1 MTKVSISGDFD
12 RPACVLWAA
21 IGDFC
26 GIGQWLPGIQRVEA
40 EDAGRRRRIIL
51 PDGGVVLEQ
60 EIERDEDAMSLT
72 YIVITAPMPFKNY
85 RSTIRIEPHDGG
97 CTLWWTATFD
107 PVGPEDKVARL
118 VGALYRAGI
127 KGLQSLIAGPA
138 PQSA

>member
-1 MTKVSISGDFD
+1 MTEVSISGDFD
-12 RPACVLWAA
+12 RPASVLWAA

-26 GIGQWLPGIQRVEA
+26 GIGRWLPGIQRVEA

-60 EIERDEDAMSLT
+60 EIERDDDAMSLT
-72 YIVITAPMPFKNY
+72 YIVITAPMPFSNY
-85 RSTIRIEPHDGG
+85 RSTIRIEPHGEG

-107 PVGPEDKVARL
+107 PIGPEDKVARL

-127 KGLQSLIAGPA
+127 KGLQLLIERPA
-138 PQSA
+138 P